1 MKRQNILALGGLL
14 VAALALVTACTG
26 TFDLA
31 VETTPGPEATLA
43 ALEAENARLTTQVAT
58 MATPTAVAVEA
69 EEVAR
74 EKTAGWQIHRNK
86 KHGYFFMY
94 PLDCFYGPMP
104 VHCKEKP
111 PEDRPPECLCFLSG
125 ENPDDVGLQAYTGE
139 KSELTLASFSVYCDG
154 NPDYFAPPPDTEL
167 IAWLKEKFSDLHK
180 DIPDEPNMEIDGL
193 PAVRIYAPQSAQAY
207 SDERIYFIR
216 NDRLFRIQ
224 MLNPDAESNRELYDQ
239 ILSTFG
245 FED

>member
-1 MKRQNILALGGLL
+1 MKRQTILALRGLL
-14 VAALALVTACTG
+14 VAALALVTACSG

-43 ALEAENARLTTQVAT
+43 ALATENARLATQVTT

-69 EEVAR
+69 EEVAL

-111 PEDRPPECLCFLSG
+111 PEERPPECLCFLSG

-139 KSELTLASFSVYCDG
+139 KSELTLAS
-154 NPDYFAPPPDTEL
+154 
-167 IAWLKEKFSDLHK
+167 
-180 DIPDEPNMEIDGL
+180 
-193 PAVRIYAPQSAQAY
+193 SAMFT
-207 SDERIYFIR
+207 S
-216 NDRLFRIQ
+216 
-224 MLNPDAESNRELYDQ
+224 P
-239 ILSTFG
+239 
-245 FED
+245 